1 MGLSKVERPRRVMRG
16 LKTLFFIITMFAS
29 LLIFSAPIL
38 LIIAD
43 TILPSA
49 ILSAFNASLSLQ
61 SLSAHIRNYKFESS
75 LIDIPLISIV
85 RSAIIL
91 CVYCLCDGPKLSS
104 WPYLGITTM
113 CSVSSLVYVSLK
125 GSYVFGIHARE
136 SVGVRIRPIEIEI
149 ALFMSS
155 LVLAVGHVVVAY
167 RTSCRER
174 RKLLIY
180 KIDIEAVSDP
190 IQSNFLNKFFFFLSS
205 VEALFSIHCF
215 CLSKRVS
222 ELQQAVEGNEGKIG
236 KEVVDTCHVD
246 GCTRGVRGG
255 RRSRNEASM
264 GSTRLR

>member
-75 LIDIPLISIV
+75 LIDIPLISIA

-104 WPYLGITTM
+104 WPYLGITTV

-125 GSYVFGIHARE
+125 GSYVFGVHARE
-136 SVGVRIRPIEIEI
+136 RVGVRVRPIEIEI
-149 ALFMSS
+149 ALFMCS

-180 KIDIEAVSDP
+180 KIDIEAVSACR
-190 IQSNFLNKFFFFLSS
+190 KGFLSYNKLLK
-205 VEALFSIHCF
+205 EM
-215 CLSKRVS
+215 RV
-222 ELQQAVEGNEGKIG
+222 K
-236 KEVVDTCHVD
+236 
-246 GCTRGVRGG
+246 
-255 RRSRNEASM
+255 
-264 GSTRLR
+264 